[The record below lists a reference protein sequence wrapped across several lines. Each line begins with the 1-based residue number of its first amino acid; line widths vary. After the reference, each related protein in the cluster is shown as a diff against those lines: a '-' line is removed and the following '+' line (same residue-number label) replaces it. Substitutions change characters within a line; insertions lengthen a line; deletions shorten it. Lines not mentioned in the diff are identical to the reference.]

1 MKTNPIKLEKKLK
14 LKFSDQK
21 IFIKSLTHKS
31 FDSINNNEK
40 IEFLGDRVLGLII
53 AKKLLELYP
62 DEKEGVLDKKFASL
76 VNKKKCLEIAK
87 KIELE
92 KYILVLNPKN
102 KKIEIEDKIV
112 ADCLEALIGA
122 IYLDKGLN
130 FTEKFIL
137 NLWSEHITASV
148 ITQIDAKTKL
158 QEYSLKIFKVL
169 PIYKLISNTGPRH
182 KPLFKVAVK
191 LKNTKFFTAE
201 GTSKKDAEQNAAS
214 LCLQD
219 IFKKMNW
226 DDSAYLVSK
235 NRYSENSIIAEVF
248 TENHGKIS
256 GIIFGGTS
264 KKIKNYLQIGNK
276 IYVNYNSKSVT
287 RIGYFK
293 IEILKALTPLYFD
306 QNQKLSCI
314 TSAMHLIKL
323 LTAEAQSNKEIFK
336 LIDKFFEIL
345 NSENWIQKYIFWE
358 LELLKLLGYDLEL
371 KTMAEKEI
379 VDSEVNYYVK
389 SSTEKKSI
397 PNFLIDENDMDINL
411 NNLLKGLKLVSDYLE
426 KSILKPNNLN
436 LPTSR
441 THFINLLK

>member
-1 MKTNPIKLEKKLK
+1 
-14 LKFSDQK
+14 
-21 IFIKSLTHKS
+21 
-31 FDSINNNEK
+31 
-40 IEFLGDRVLGLII
+40 
-53 AKKLLELYP
+53 
-62 DEKEGVLDKKFASL
+62 
-76 VNKKKCLEIAK
+76 
-87 KIELE
+87 
-92 KYILVLNPKN
+92 
-102 KKIEIEDKIV
+102 
-112 ADCLEALIGA
+112 
-122 IYLDKGLN
+122 
-130 FTEKFIL
+130 
-137 NLWSEHITASV
+137 
-148 ITQIDAKTKL
+148 
-158 QEYSLKIFKVL
+158 
-169 PIYKLISNTGPRH
+169 
-182 KPLFKVAVK
+182 
-191 LKNTKFFTAE
+191 
-201 GTSKKDAEQNAAS
+201 
-214 LCLQD
+214 
-219 IFKKMNW
+219 MNW

-235 NRYSENSIIAEVF
+235 NKYSENSIIAEVF

-306 QNQKLSCI
+306 ENQKLSCI

-397 PNFLIDENDMDINL
+397 PNFLIDENDMDVNL

>member
-1 MKTNPIKLEKKLK
+1 
-14 LKFSDQK
+14 
-21 IFIKSLTHKS
+21 
-31 FDSINNNEK
+31 
-40 IEFLGDRVLGLII
+40 
-53 AKKLLELYP
+53 
-62 DEKEGVLDKKFASL
+62 
-76 VNKKKCLEIAK
+76 
-87 KIELE
+87 
-92 KYILVLNPKN
+92 
-102 KKIEIEDKIV
+102 
-112 ADCLEALIGA
+112 
-122 IYLDKGLN
+122 
-130 FTEKFIL
+130 
-137 NLWSEHITASV
+137 
-148 ITQIDAKTKL
+148 
-158 QEYSLKIFKVL
+158 
-169 PIYKLISNTGPRH
+169 
-182 KPLFKVAVK
+182 
-191 LKNTKFFTAE
+191 
-201 GTSKKDAEQNAAS
+201 
-214 LCLQD
+214 
-219 IFKKMNW
+219 MNW

-306 QNQKLSCI
+306 ENQKLSCI

-336 LIDKFFEIL
+336 LIDNFFEIL
-345 NSENWIQKYIFWE
+345 TSDNWIQRYIFWE

-371 KTMAEKEI
+371 KNMAKKEI
-379 VDSEVNYYVK
+379 VNSEINYYVK

-397 PNFLIDENDMDINL
+397 PNFLIDENNL
-411 NNLLKGLKLVSDYLE
+411 DVNLKNLLKGLKLVSDYLE

>member
-1 MKTNPIKLEKKLK
+1 
-14 LKFSDQK
+14 
-21 IFIKSLTHKS
+21 
-31 FDSINNNEK
+31 
-40 IEFLGDRVLGLII
+40 
-53 AKKLLELYP
+53 
-62 DEKEGVLDKKFASL
+62 
-76 VNKKKCLEIAK
+76 
-87 KIELE
+87 
-92 KYILVLNPKN
+92 
-102 KKIEIEDKIV
+102 
-112 ADCLEALIGA
+112 
-122 IYLDKGLN
+122 
-130 FTEKFIL
+130 
-137 NLWSEHITASV
+137 
-148 ITQIDAKTKL
+148 
-158 QEYSLKIFKVL
+158 
-169 PIYKLISNTGPRH
+169 
-182 KPLFKVAVK
+182 
-191 LKNTKFFTAE
+191 
-201 GTSKKDAEQNAAS
+201 
-214 LCLQD
+214 
-219 IFKKMNW
+219 MNW

-306 QNQKLSCI
+306 ENQKLSCI

-345 NSENWIQKYIFWE
+345 KSENWIQKYIFWE

-397 PNFLIDENDMDINL
+397 PNFLIDENNMDVNL
-411 NNLLKGLKLVSDYLE
+411 KNLLKGLKLVSDYLE

>member
-1 MKTNPIKLEKKLK
+1 
-14 LKFSDQK
+14 
-21 IFIKSLTHKS
+21 
-31 FDSINNNEK
+31 
-40 IEFLGDRVLGLII
+40 
-53 AKKLLELYP
+53 
-62 DEKEGVLDKKFASL
+62 
-76 VNKKKCLEIAK
+76 
-87 KIELE
+87 
-92 KYILVLNPKN
+92 
-102 KKIEIEDKIV
+102 
-112 ADCLEALIGA
+112 
-122 IYLDKGLN
+122 
-130 FTEKFIL
+130 
-137 NLWSEHITASV
+137 
-148 ITQIDAKTKL
+148 
-158 QEYSLKIFKVL
+158 
-169 PIYKLISNTGPRH
+169 
-182 KPLFKVAVK
+182 
-191 LKNTKFFTAE
+191 
-201 GTSKKDAEQNAAS
+201 
-214 LCLQD
+214 
-219 IFKKMNW
+219 MNW

-276 IYVNYNSKSVT
+276 IYVNYNSKSTT

-345 NSENWIQKYIFWE
+345 TSDNWIQKYIFWE

-371 KTMAEKEI
+371 KNMAEKEI

-397 PNFLIDENDMDINL
+397 PSFLIDENNL
-411 NNLLKGLKLVSDYLE
+411 DVNLKNLLKGLKLVSDYLE